1 MLTEGNLKH
10 MLAVGKLMAKYWD
23 IFGHDKDGGG
33 LGADGLFMLGY
44 LHDIGCYKDIEEP
57 DKAGAEII
65 MHTFPW
71 ALNPGHLGE
80 DDFIEPE
87 CDYTRHSWFGRQV
100 PEFIPKSKCEIYKG
114 SMIAHCIRWHK
125 TSPDVYMAFFNVTE
139 DEIPSALCL
148 LWWADMCV
156 GDRDDK
162 TVVRSNTD
170 DTVIIKGNAGELV
183 GPHVHLQD
191 IEDRFGIKSAEYSH
205 ARGIVD
211 WLQTS
216 DRGLKAQ
223 QAISDKDTKNPDDCS
238 ESFLD

>member
-10 MLAVGKLMAKYWD
+10 MLAVGNLMAKYWD

-33 LGADGLFMLGY
+33 LGADALFMLGY

-71 ALNPGHLGE
+71 ALNPGHLSE

-87 CDYTRHSWFGRQV
+87 YDTNHHMWFGKQV
-100 PEFIPKSKCEIYKG
+100 PDSMPKSKCEIYKG

-170 DTVIIKGNAGELV
+170 DSHYKGQCRRARWPSCSSSGYRRQIRDKVSRVFPRSWYSGLAPDI
-183 GPHVHLQD
+183 GP
-191 IEDRFGIKSAEYSH
+191 R
-205 ARGIVD
+205 
-211 WLQTS
+211 
-216 DRGLKAQ
+216 
-223 QAISDKDTKNPDDCS
+223 P
-238 ESFLD
+238 

>member
-1 MLTEGNLKH
+1 MLTEGNLRH
-10 MLAVGKLMAKYWD
+10 MLGVAKLMAKYWD

-44 LHDIGCYKDIEEP
+44 LHDIGYYTDEHEP
-57 DKAGAEII
+57 DKAGAEFV
-65 MHTFPW
+65 MYNFPW
-71 ALNPGHLGE
+71 AFNPRHVDE
-80 DDFIEPE
+80 DDFIEPAWNTHH
-87 CDYTRHSWFGRQV
+87 CPPDPMPTA
-100 PEFIPKSKCEIYKG
+100 KCEAYKG

-125 TSPDVYMAFFNVTE
+125 TSPDMYMSAFDIIE

-156 GDRDDK
+156 GDRDEK
-162 TVVRSNTD
+162 LLVSSNTGEK
-170 DTVIIKGNAGELV
+170 VIVKGNAGELV
-183 GPHVHLQD
+183 GPTVRLFD
-191 IEDRFGIKSAEYSH
+191 IEDKYGQKSAEYAN

-216 DRGLKAQ
+216 ARGLRAQKAL
-223 QAISDKDTKNPDDCS
+223 SDKGNPDDNL